1 MEWLALAFYWFAL
14 ALFVVVLVLV
24 LVRTAFGYLRFIR
37 FAVATLGPACRQ
49 ASRRALVNAALG
61 VGVAVAAAA
70 SLGWVLPWAWLAA
83 AFEAWLYGVL
93 DSVRMGF

>member
-24 LVRTAFGYLRFIR
+24 LVRTAFLHLRFIR
-37 FAVATLGPACRQ
+37 FAVATLGSACRQ
-49 ASRRALVNAALG
+49 ASWRGLVGTGL
-61 VGVAVAAAA
+61 GVAVGLAAAV

-83 AFEAWLYGVL
+83 AFEAWLHGVL
-93 DSVRMGF
+93 DSARMGF